1 MNTLVSYN
9 GRVGFEARFLW
20 ESGIMKRGT
29 YDQNVARQR
38 IEVLHRSAP
47 GIPAVVA
54 YDTLPLHLKSKV
66 DRALANRGEAAV
78 KEGAPQI
85 SVFESL
91 IHEDADARSFYAD
104 YQLTDGRPLPAHV
117 QTEYYNN
124 AIVLNA
130 VREMLTI
137 RKGRR
142 DACNIS
148 GNRKNGLFASVSA
161 DVNAVNRDRY
171 PHTLPSNDRRLRDRY
186 NAYFHNGNPDYES
199 LIHKNYCNQNSRKVT
214 EAVKWMIL
222 SLYCQK
228 NNPYA
233 DWVHAQYMQFLAA
246 GIDVVDSR
254 TGQIFDRRDF
264 TDENGAPLT
273 ISESTVWNIVNAPEN
288 KVLID
293 SIRMSYH
300 KFGALSRPHHHRHNA
315 MFSLSKVSLDDRDL
329 PRKMHD
335 GNRVKAYYAY
345 DVCSGALIGAAYSRK
360 KDTDLY
366 IGCLRDM
373 FRFLDR
379 RSLGLP
385 LEMEVENHLVNQFE
399 DDLMR
404 AGNLFPFVRWCAPT
418 NSQEKHAEQFNRAK
432 KYGYEK
438 RYQDGIGRWYAKLPV
453 NQTEGERFYNDQTDR
468 YEIKEKTYS
477 YEQLVADDMQ
487 MIEAYN
493 NGLHRD
499 QKTYPGKTR
508 MQVFLENLN
517 PQLKPMNRS
526 LLLRYIGNHT
536 STRIQRNQYVQVQ
549 YADYQLESLSVLKR
563 LKPGN
568 YGVDAYWL
576 DDTDGTIGEVYLY
589 QGGQYVGKA
598 AQIATFTTAQAEWTE
613 ADTAAMTEQSKYI
626 SKFDKF
632 VREGKDNIANIK
644 VLPAEMPD
652 ALDCLPGKASD
663 VTLQGSAAGEVG
675 GASLVPPASPRPADD
690 DLDAL
695 MEKYSAADYREYAIE
710 MA

>member
-9 GRVGFEARFLW
+9 GRIGFEARFLW
-20 ESGIMKRGT
+20 DNGLMTVSAYK
-29 YDQNVARQR
+29 QNVARQR

-54 YDTLPLHLKSKV
+54 YDSLPVNLKTKV
-66 DRALANRGEAAV
+66 DRALTDRGESSRDNDGTAKV
-78 KEGAPQI
+78 

-91 IHEDADARSFYAD
+91 IREDAAARSFYAD
-104 YQLTDGRPLPAHV
+104 YQLADGRPLPAAV

-130 VREMLTI
+130 VREMLVM

-142 DACNIS
+142 DACNVS
-148 GNRKNGLFASVSA
+148 GNRKSGLFASVCA
-161 DVNAVNRDRY
+161 DVNGVSKERF
-171 PHTLPSNDRRLRDRY
+171 PHTLPSNERRLRERY
-186 NAYFHNGNPDYES
+186 NAYFNGGTPDYES
-199 LIHKNYCNQNSRKVT
+199 LIHKNYCNQHSRKVT
-214 EAVKWMIL
+214 EEVKWMIL

-233 DWVHAQYMQFLAA
+233 DWVHAQYMQFLA
-246 GIDVVDSR
+246 GSIDVVDGR
-254 TGQIFDRRDF
+254 TGLVFDRRDF
-264 TDENGAPLT
+264 TDAQGAPLA

-288 KVLID
+288 KMLID

-300 KFGALSRPHHHRHNA
+300 KFGALSRPHYHRHNA
-315 MFSLSKVSLDDRDL
+315 LFSLSKVSLDDRDL

-345 DVCSGALIGAAYSRK
+345 DVCSGVLIGAAYSRK
-360 KDTDLY
+360 KNTDLY
-366 IGCLRDM
+366 INCLRDM

-379 RSLGLP
+379 RGLGLP

-404 AGNLFPFVRWCAPT
+404 AGNVFPFVRWCAPT
-418 NSQEKHAEQFNRAK
+418 NSQEKHAEQFNRQK

-438 RYQDGIGRWYAKLPV
+438 RYQDGIGRWYSRLAV
-453 NQTEGERFYNDQTDR
+453 NQTEGERFYNEQTDR

-477 YEQLVADDMQ
+477 YEQLVADDLK

-499 QKTYPGKTR
+499 QKRYPGKTR
-508 MQVFLENLN
+508 MEVFMENLN
-517 PQLKPMNRS
+517 PDLSPMNRAV
-526 LLLRYIGNHT
+526 LLRYIGHRT
-536 STRIQRNQYVQVQ
+536 DTTVQRNQYVQVQ
-549 YADYQLESLSVLKR
+549 YADYQLEDLTALKR

-568 YGVDAYWL
+568 YGVEAYWL
-576 DDTDGTIGEVYLY
+576 EDESGCIGELFLY
-589 QGGQYVGKA
+589 QNGQYVGRA
-598 AQIATFTTAQAEWTE
+598 AQIATFTTAKAEWTE

-626 SKFDKF
+626 SQFDSF
-632 VREGKDNIANIK
+632 VKKGKSNISAINI
-644 VLPAEMPD
+644 LPAELPEAASQMPN
-652 ALDCLPGKASD
+652 AGS
-663 VTLQGSAAGEVG
+663 VGETLQGPADNGED
-675 GASLVPPASPRPADD
+675 AHSASPAPAGDD
-690 DLDAL
+690 IEAL
-695 MEKYSAADYREYAIE
+695 MERYAVADYAEYAIE
-710 MA
+710 SL

>member
-1 MNTLVSYN
+1 M
-9 GRVGFEARFLW
+9 GFEASFLW
-20 ESGIMKRGT
+20 DNGLMSRSA
-29 YDQNVARQR
+29 YDKSVTRKR

-66 DRALANRGEAAV
+66 DRLLADRGEAAV

-91 IHEDADARSFYAD
+91 IHEDADARSFYTD
-104 YQLTDGRPLPAHV
+104 YQLTDGRSLPAAV

-161 DVNAVNRDRY
+161 DVNAVNRDRF
-171 PHTLPSNDRRLRDRY
+171 PHTLPSNERRLRDRY
-186 NAYFHNGNPDYES
+186 NAYFHNGTPDYES

-233 DWVHAQYMQFLAA
+233 DWVHAQYIQFLAA

-254 TGQIFDRRDF
+254 TGQLFDRRDF
-264 TDENGAPLT
+264 TDEDGTPIT

-288 KVLID
+288 RVLID
-293 SIRMSYH
+293 NIRMSYH
-300 KFGALSRPHHHRHNA
+300 KFGALSRPHYHRHNA
-315 MFSLSKVSLDDRDL
+315 AYSLSKVSLDDRDL

-345 DVCSGALIGAAYSRK
+345 DVCSGVLIGAAYSRK

-379 RSLGLP
+379 HGLGLP

-438 RYQDGIGRWYAKLPV
+438 RYQDGIGRWYAKLAV
-453 NQTEGERFYNDQTDR
+453 NQTEGERFYNEQTDK

-477 YEQLVADDMQ
+477 YEQLVADDLK

-526 LLLRYIGNHT
+526 LLLRYIGHHT
-536 STRIQRNQYVQVQ
+536 ATTIQRNQYVQVQ
-549 YADYQLESLSVLKR
+549 YADYQLEDLSVLKR

-568 YGVDAYWL
+568 YSVDAYWL
-576 DDTDGTIGEVYLY
+576 DGADGTIGEVYLY
-589 QGGQYVGKA
+589 QGGQYVGRG
-598 AQIATFTTAQAEWTE
+598 AQIATFTTARAEWTE

-626 SKFDKF
+626 TKFDQF

-644 VLPAEMPD
+644 VLPAEMPEVRQN
-652 ALDCLPGKASD
+652 LQREASEE
-663 VTLQGSAAGEVG
+663 TLQGSAVGEVG
-675 GASLVPPASPRPADD
+675 SANFVPPASPRPADD

-695 MEKYSAADYREYAIE
+695 MEKYAPADYREYAIE
-710 MA
+710 RA

>member
-1 MNTLVSYN
+1 MNTLLSYN
-9 GRVGFEARFLW
+9 GRMGFEASFLW
-20 ESGIMKRGT
+20 DNGLMTRSA
-29 YDQNVARQR
+29 YDKSVTRKR

-54 YDTLPLHLKSKV
+54 YDTLPLHLKNKV

-85 SVFESL
+85 SMFESL
-91 IHEDADARSFYAD
+91 IHEDTDARSFYAD
-104 YQLTDGRPLPAHV
+104 YQLADGRPLPAAV

-161 DVNAVNRDRY
+161 DVNSVNRERF
-171 PHTLPSNDRRLRDRY
+171 PHTLPSNVRRLRERY
-186 NAYFHNGNPDYES
+186 NAYFASGRPDYES
-199 LIHKNYCNQNSRKVT
+199 LIHRNYCNQNSRKVT

-233 DWVHAQYMQFLAA
+233 DWVHAQYMQFLA
-246 GIDVVDSR
+246 GVIDVVDGR
-254 TGQIFDRRDF
+254 TGLVFDRKDF
-264 TDENGAPLT
+264 NDEKGAPVT

-293 SIRMSYH
+293 GIRMSYH
-300 KFGALSRPHHHRHNA
+300 KFGALSRPHYHRHNA

-360 KDTDLY
+360 KNTDLY

-379 RSLGLP
+379 HGLGLP

-404 AGNLFPFVRWCAPT
+404 AGNVFPFVRWCAPT
-418 NSQEKHAEQFNRAK
+418 NSQEKHAEQFNRQK

-438 RYQDGIGRWYAKLPV
+438 RYQDGIGRWYLRLAT
-453 NQTEGERFYNDQTDR
+453 NQTEGKRFYNEQTDR
-468 YEIKEKTYS
+468 YDIKEKTYS

-499 QKTYPGKTR
+499 QKRYPGKTR
-508 MQVFLENLN
+508 MEVFMENMN
-517 PQLKPMNRS
+517 PDLAPMNRAV
-526 LLLRYIGNHT
+526 LLRYIGHRT
-536 STRIQRNQYVQVQ
+536 DTTVQRNQYVQVQ
-549 YADYQLESLSVLKR
+549 YADYQLENLSVLKR

-568 YGVDAYWL
+568 YSVEAYWL
-576 DDTDGTIGEVYLY
+576 EDESGCIGEVYLY
-589 QGGQYVGKA
+589 QNGQYVGKA
-598 AQIATFTTAQAEWTE
+598 AQIATFTTAKAEWTE

-632 VREGKDNIANIK
+632 VRDNKRNISDIR
-644 VLPAEMPD
+644 VLPTGMPD
-652 ALDCLPGKASD
+652 ALDCLPEKASD

-690 DLDAL
+690 SIEDLLERYAVT
-695 MEKYSAADYREYAIE
+695 DYAEYAIE
-710 MA
+710 SI

>member
-1 MNTLVSYN
+1 MNTLVSYS
-9 GRVGFEARFLW
+9 GRMGFEASFLW
-20 ESGIMKRGT
+20 DNGLMSRSA
-29 YDQNVARQR
+29 YDKSVTRKR

-54 YDTLPLHLKSKV
+54 YDTLPMNLKTKV
-66 DRALANRGEAAV
+66 DRVLANRGEAAV
-78 KEGAPQI
+78 KEGAPKI

-91 IHEDADARSFYAD
+91 IREDAAARSFYAD
-104 YQLTDGRPLPAHV
+104 YQLTDGRSLPAAV

-161 DVNAVNRDRY
+161 DVNAVSRDRF
-171 PHTLPSNDRRLRDRY
+171 PHTLPSNERRLRERY
-186 NAYFHNGNPDYES
+186 NAYFANGRPDYES
-199 LIHKNYCNQNSRKVT
+199 LIHRNYCNQNSRKVT

-233 DWVHAQYMQFLAA
+233 DWVHAQYLQFLAA
-246 GIDVVDSR
+246 GIDVVDCR
-254 TGQIFDRRDF
+254 TGMIFDRRDF
-264 TDENGAPLT
+264 TDETGAPIT

-288 KVLID
+288 RVLID

-335 GNRVKAYYAY
+335 GSRVKAYYSY

-379 RSLGLP
+379 HGLGLP

-438 RYQDGIGRWYAKLPV
+438 RYQDGIGRWYAKLAV
-453 NQTEGERFYNDQTDR
+453 NQTEGERFY
-468 YEIKEKTYS
+468 
-477 YEQLVADDMQ
+477 
-487 MIEAYN
+487 IEAYN

-508 MQVFLENLN
+508 MEVFLENLN
-517 PQLKPMNRS
+517 PELKPMNRS
-526 LLLRYIGNHT
+526 LLLRYIGHHT
-536 STRIQRNQYVQVQ
+536 STTIQRNQYVQVQ
-549 YADYQLESLSVLKR
+549 YADYQLEDLSMLKR

-568 YGVDAYWL
+568 YSVEAYWL
-576 DDTDGTIGEVYLY
+576 EDESGCIGEVYLY
-589 QGGQYVGKA
+589 QNGQYVGKA

-644 VLPAEMPD
+644 VLPAAMPEG
-652 ALDCLPGKASD
+652 LGE
-663 VTLQGSAAGEVG
+663 TLQGSAAGEVG
-675 GASLVPPASPRPADD
+675 SASLVPPASPRPADD